1 MRLFGKA
8 RPVTI
13 SYDPKRQEPVIRKSI
28 CTGEMTAGLLDRD
41 TGTFH
46 DIMRLED
53 EEAVRGFCVSLGVD
67 HVRVIY

>member
-1 MRLFGKA
+1 MGLFRKSKPA
-8 RPVTI
+8 AI

-28 CTGEMTAGLLDRD
+28 CTGEMTAGLVDLD

-46 DIMRLED
+46 DLMRLD
-53 EEAVRGFCVSLGVD
+53 GEEAVRQFCSSLGVD